1 MLLKSGT
8 PARMCVCGWGPLT
21 QPRRLLGSMTRQLWP
36 SRAPTPASTSLRG
49 RPLPQGSPPDSVL
62 LVRWASLHCQSA
74 LPQALLHQTLLHD
87 ISLQQSPRHQTP
99 LHQTLLHQTLLHQT
113 LLHQMLLHQTLLHQ
127 TLLHD
132 ISLHW
137 TSKHQTSQHHCCIRY
152 CCYKALPHQALLHQP
167 SLWLRS
173 SSTEYYCQSSLTHY
187 AVDVDR
193 QCLCWML
200 AVAQAI
206 LCMICMC
213 A

>member
-49 RPLPQGSPPDSVL
+49 RPLPRGSPPDSVL

-113 LLHQMLLHQTLLHQ
+113 LLHDM
-127 TLLHD
+127 
-132 ISLHW
+132 SLHS

-152 CCYKALPHQALLHQP
+152 CCYKHYRIRHCCISLH
-167 SLWLRS
+167 
-173 SSTEYYCQSSLTHY
+173 C
-187 AVDVDR
+187 V
-193 QCLCWML
+193 
-200 AVAQAI
+200 
-206 LCMICMC
+206 
-213 A
+213 